1 MTRTSN
7 KKTRTSI
14 KSDLKNMTESQFRTA
29 YKKTKA
35 QMRRQQAAAAKKT
48 T

>member
-1 MTRTSN
+1 MA
-7 KKTRTSI
+7 RTSI

-35 QMRRQQAAAAKKT
+35 QMRRQQLAAKKT

>member
-1 MTRTSN
+1 M
-7 KKTRTSI
+7 KRTSI
-14 KSDLKNMTESQFRTA
+14 KSDLKNMTESQFRIA

-35 QMRRQQAAAAKKT
+35 QMRRQQAAAKRT

>member
-1 MTRTSN
+1 MAD
-7 KKTRTSI
+7 KI
-14 KSDLKNMTESQFRTA
+14 ASDLKNMTDSQFRTA

-35 QMRRQQAAAAKKT
+35 AVRKQQAAAKKT

>member
-1 MTRTSN
+1 MADKIAT
-7 KKTRTSI
+7 
-14 KSDLKNMTESQFRTA
+14 DLKKMTDSQFRTA

-35 QMRRQQAAAAKKT
+35 AVRKQQAAAKKT